1 MLTNTMPAV
10 IKALQQTLDPTT
22 LKAFTQALGNCNQP
36 VTQRG
41 PVDVQPNNFYL
52 RAGEYPGQGDSFGYS
67 TYDYSQYNPFF
78 QNVYAPNFGDFNPIF
93 PVPNP
98 PISILPPDLGPGDNR
113 IDLGDTINN
122 NINNNLYSSQFFFN
136 TDQTFNNI
144 GGPTN
149 NVFGGD
155 TYINRSFTDNST
167 TNVTNTTNLNVTNIN
182 GNPVAGPAGPP
193 GQPGADGRDGRD
205 GAPGAPGAVIG
216 VPFPV
221 PIITPPSVPPPQFNF
236 KTKPIDFL
244 RGANPSIKMPDI
256 TVPSNT
262 AEVTVTT
269 YTFDAES
276 CSLVPTESTVTI
288 TIPEVQIPGGDT
300 VPVDGLFRGNE
311 RVVVA
316 DNGQ

>member
-52 RAGEYPGQGDSFGYS
+52 RGGEYPGQGDSYGYS
-67 TYDYSQYNPFF
+67 SYDYSQYNPFF

-122 NINNNLYSSQFFFN
+122 NINNNLYTSQFFFN

-149 NVFGGD
+149 NFFGGD
-155 TYINRSFTDNST
+155 TFINRSYTNNNT

-182 GNPVAGPAGPP
+182 GNPVAGPSGPP
-193 GQPGADGRDGRD
+193 GQPGADGRDGVDGRN
-205 GAPGAPGAVIG
+205 GAPGAPGVLVP

-221 PIITPPSVPPPQFNF
+221 ISPPGVPPVSPPT
-236 KTKPIDFL
+236 KTIDYIY
-244 RGANPSIKMPDI
+244 GNPKVELPDI
-256 TVPSNT
+256 TIPSRT
-262 AEVTVTT
+262 VQVQIKTYSFDPDTCDLTEGTETVTAVVPGADIQQGDVQVT
-269 YTFDAES
+269 GFGRGKANVLVAAE
-276 CSLVPTESTVTI
+276 
-288 TIPEVQIPGGDT
+288 
-300 VPVDGLFRGNE
+300 
-311 RVVVA
+311 
-316 DNGQ
+316 GQ

>member
-41 PVDVQPNNFYL
+41 PVDIQPNNFYL

-182 GNPVAGPAGPP
+182 GNPVQGPSGPP
-193 GQPGADGRDGRD
+193 GRPGSDGRDGRD
-205 GAPGAPGAVIG
+205 GAPGAPGAI
-216 VPFPV
+216 VPFPFPVIVPPRAPPPPPIQIFVPFQENRDLKAKVKV
-221 PIITPPSVPPPQFNF
+221 PIYETVVVGEAILNEDCTITMPRFDTNVRYEEIEVEFAPPQPGF
-236 KTKPIDFL
+236 
-244 RGANPSIKMPDI
+244 
-256 TVPSNT
+256 V
-262 AEVTVTT
+262 V
-269 YTFDAES
+269 DA
-276 CSLVPTESTVTI
+276 
-288 TIPEVQIPGGDT
+288 
-300 VPVDGLFRGNE
+300 
-311 RVVVA
+311 
-316 DNGQ
+316 